1 MLAML
6 ILVNFFF
13 LWIQT
18 ISFKRLG
25 LTLGESGQVG
35 LEFEVILSK
44 CNCRGK
50 SLPIEILIVKVYTKG
65 NC

>member
-1 MLAML
+1 ML
-6 ILVNFFF
+6 IIFFSKNVGYVNFSEFFFF

-44 CNCRGK
+44 
-50 SLPIEILIVKVYTKG
+50 
-65 NC
+65 